1 MVGTN
6 DTEESSDILLSEL
19 LSLKKWILEVL
30 LDVNV
35 TLSCPT
41 ICSDNQKAR
50 LTILHLRKKL
60 SDLNINF
67 ISNENINHSH
77 LGRKGLHLNNRGL
90 ARLAMNYLS
99 HIRKY

>member
-6 DTEESSDILLSEL
+6 DTEISSDILLSEL

-30 LDVNV
+30 PDVNV
-35 TLSCPT
+35 TFSCPT
-41 ICSDNQKAR
+41 IRSDNQKAR

-60 SDLNINF
+60 SDLNINC